1 MRPVQRIGAAV
12 AAIVVLAGL
21 AGGVWWFGI
30 RITPARMAAMLP
42 PSEAPVLYVDFA
54 ALRAAGVLDAL
65 AGSAGVEEPEYK
77 KFVEATSFDYRK
89 DLDAALLAFRPGDTL
104 LVVKGSFEAGRLA
117 AYARSNGGRCAGELC
132 SVQGS
137 APERQVSWIPSRRG
151 GLLLM
156 AVSPDPMAA
165 ALLSAN
171 AVEPDFTPPP
181 AAMWLHLPGSQL
193 RGGAALPPG
202 LSALLSSLEGAQRA
216 LLSAG
221 VAKDGFEVVLD
232 APCADNGKA
241 TEIAARLTRTTDM
254 VVKLLAREGKK
265 PDPSDFSG
273 LLAGGVFEARG
284 AAVRGRWPLSRA
296 FLPAIAPR

>member
-1 MRPVQRIGAAV
+1 MQRIGAAV
-12 AAIVVLAGL
+12 AAIVLPACV
-21 AGGVWWFGI
+21 AGGVWWFAF
-30 RITPARMAAMLP
+30 RMTPARMAAMLP
-42 PSEAPVLYVDFA
+42 RSDAPVLYLDFA

-65 AGSAGVEEPEYK
+65 AGTAGVEEPEYR
-77 KFVEATSFDYRK
+77 KFVETTAFDYRK

-104 LVVKGSFEAGRLA
+104 LVVKGSFDPGRLA
-117 AYARSNGGRCAGELC
+117 AYAWSNGGRCAGELC

-137 APERQVSWIPSRRG
+137 APERQVSWIPMRRG
-151 GLLLM
+151 ALLAM

-165 ALLSAN
+165 ALLNTGSAPP
-171 AVEPDFTPPP
+171 AFTPPSS
-181 AAMWLHLPGSQL
+181 AVWLYLPGPQL

-202 LSALLSSLEGAQRA
+202 LSAMLSSLEGAERA

-221 VAKDGFEVVLD
+221 VAQDGFEILLE

-241 TEIAARLTRTTDM
+241 AEIAARLTRTTEM
-254 VVKLLAREGKK
+254 FVKLLARDGKK
-265 PDPSDFSG
+265 PDPADLSG

-284 AAVRGRWPLSRA
+284 AVARGRWPLSRA